1 MPSAEFRIQPAGI
14 RDLHAI
20 RRLEQLVFR
29 EDAYSYFNLSTI
41 LMWPGAVNLKLV
53 HASGSVIGFVAGQPN
68 FQTHIDWIIT
78 ICVHPD
84 YRGQGQGRRLLAAA
98 ESQMTQPRLR
108 LTVRKS
114 NTAAIHL
121 YETAGYSRVYT
132 EPHYYN
138 DGEDGI
144 VMEKRRT
151 GPAYD
156 APDVSAE
163 DFPPFNQPDSAFD
176 DAPPQPIP
184 PAPDRP

>member
-1 MPSAEFRIQPAGI
+1 MAPADYRIQPANI

-20 RRLEQLVFR
+20 RRLEQLIFHD
-29 EDAYSYFNLSTI
+29 DAYSYLNLSTI

-53 HASGSVIGFVAGQPN
+53 RNSNMLAGFVAGQPN

-84 YRGQGQGRRLLAAA
+84 SQGQGLGRRLLIAA
-98 ESQMTQPRLR
+98 EAQMTQPRLR
-108 LTVRKS
+108 LTVRTT

-121 YETAGYSRVYT
+121 YETTGYKRVYV

-156 APDVSAE
+156 DPADHIPVNPFD
-163 DFPPFNQPDSAFD
+163 PPIENP
-176 DAPPQPIP
+176 
-184 PAPDRP
+184 